1 MRETA
6 KSLFWGG
13 LIVIGLLFAAL
24 VACEPARA
32 DINPWSAEIAAS
44 GQGAQPAAGRIARH
58 HSHRIK
64 VKFRVR
70 ETPDAPLELHPTL
83 SVASRYLGGRNPTGT
98 RGKWCRDFVNFT
110 LRKAGYR
117 VADHSRRARD
127 AVRLGSRVSHPQP
140 GDIVVMRS
148 HTTFFAGWGGR
159 GVRGLGGNQGGGR
172 VTVSSYPLSRVIAFV
187 RPAG

>member
-1 MRETA
+1 MREIA

-13 LIVIGLLFAAL
+13 LIVIGLFIAAL

-32 DINPWSAEIAAS
+32 DVNPWSAEIASS
-44 GQGAQPAAGRIARH
+44 GQGAETPAYRVASR
-58 HSHRIK
+58 HSHRIR

-70 ETPDAPLELHPTL
+70 QTPDAPLELHPTL

-127 AVRLGSRVSHPQP
+127 AVRLGARVSSPRP

-172 VTVSSYPLSRVIAFV
+172 VTLSSYPLSRVIAFV

>member
-1 MRETA
+1 MREIA

-13 LIVIGLLFAAL
+13 LIVVGLFIAAL

-32 DINPWSAEIAAS
+32 DINPWSGEVAAS
-44 GQGAQPAAGRIARH
+44 GQGAETPAYRVASR
-58 HSHRIK
+58 HSHRI
-64 VKFRVR
+64 RVR
-70 ETPDAPLELHPTL
+70 QTPDAPLELHPTL

-127 AVRLGSRVSHPQP
+127 AVRLGARVSSPRP

-172 VTVSSYPLSRVIAFV
+172 VTLSSYPLSRVIAFV